1 MAGNKDRQRRQAR
14 ERHRRQQEERSARRQ
29 RRRKQALTGFGVV
42 VACALVATL
51 LLEFLPSGSK
61 AKPSASASSTPSA
74 SAAATPSASTVAEPA
89 HHCSYAAATPVAK
102 KETFPPTTPDYTASY
117 TATIKT
123 NLGNIVL
130 NLLNSKATCTVN
142 SFIHLAEQGYFNSTQ
157 CHRMLTSGIYVL
169 QCGDAYATASTKLT
183 CSSSSKAGTGTP
195 GYQYATENVT
205 KSSYGGYGAGVVAM
219 ANNGSPTTNGSQF
232 FIIYKDSTSGLT
244 GNGSEAPAYTPFAT
258 VSSGLNIVQN
268 VAKDGFSCQYPSSE
282 GGGVP
287 KEKFTIDSV
296 TIKQT

>member
-1 MAGNKDRQRRQAR
+1 MAGNKDRQRRAAR
-14 ERHRRQQEERSARRQ
+14 EKHRRQQEQ
-29 RRRKQALTGFGVV
+29 RRARQQRNRKRAITGLSV
-42 VACALVATL
+42 VAACGLLAGL
-51 LLEFLPSGSK
+51 LLAFLPSGGG
-61 AKPSASASSTPSA
+61 KPAASASSTPTPTA
-74 SAAATPSASTVAEPA
+74 SATPSASTVAEPA
-89 HHCSYAAATPVAK
+89 HHCTYASASPVAK
-102 KETFPPTTPDYTASY
+102 KVSFPPTTPDYAASY

-123 NLGNIVL
+123 NLGNMTF

-142 SFIHLAEQGYFNSTQ
+142 SFVHLAEAGFFNNTQ
-157 CHRMLTSGIYVL
+157 CHRLLTSGIYVL

-183 CSSSSKAGTGTP
+183 CSSSSKAGSGTP

-205 KSSYGGYGAGVVAM
+205 KSTYGGYGAGVVAM
-219 ANNGSPTTNGSQF
+219 ANDGTPTSNGSQF

-268 VAKDGFSCQYPSSE
+268 VAKDGFSCQYPSTE

-287 KEKFTIDSV
+287 KEKVIIDSV